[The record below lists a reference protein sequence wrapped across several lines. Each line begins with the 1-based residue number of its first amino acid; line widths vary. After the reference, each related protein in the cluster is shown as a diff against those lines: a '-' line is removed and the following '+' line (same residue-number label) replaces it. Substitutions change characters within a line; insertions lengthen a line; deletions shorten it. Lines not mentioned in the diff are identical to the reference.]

1 MPISHTHRCIFIHI
15 PKCAGTSVETALGM
29 HRDWRVEDAEAMYGR
44 VSSREWLAMNWSSN
58 FLQHLTWDELTQA
71 VAPSRRVGYR
81 SFAFVRHPLRRMV
94 SVWANLDGDLLEYAR
109 ARNVQLEGVGF
120 EEFVTRAVPLN
131 HPHLRPQSEFIVRGD
146 GSVAV
151 DEVGRFEHL
160 SEDFLRICGTLGIA
174 AKLPH
179 RNPANRFLGE
189 EAITLRARELVAARY
204 VSDFAA
210 FGYEP

>member
-1 MPISHTHRCIFIHI
+1 
-15 PKCAGTSVETALGM
+15 M
-29 HRDWRVEDAEAMYGR
+29 HGDWRVEDAEAMYGR

-58 FLQHLTWDELTQA
+58 FLQHLTWDELMQA
-71 VAPSRRVGYR
+71 VAPDRRVGYR

-94 SVWANLDGDLLEYAR
+94 SAWANLDGDLLEYAR
-109 ARNVQLEGVGF
+109 ARNVQLAGVGF
-120 EEFVTRAVPLN
+120 EEFVTRAIQLN

-146 GSVAV
+146 GSIAV

-160 SEDFLRICGTLGIA
+160 SEDFLRICATLGVA

-204 VSDFAA
+204 VLDFEA

>member
-71 VAPSRRVGYR
+71 VAPDRRVGYR

-160 SEDFLRICGTLGIA
+160 SEDFSRICGTLGIA

>member
-1 MPISHTHRCIFIHI
+1 
-15 PKCAGTSVETALGM
+15 M

-44 VSSREWLAMNWSSN
+44 VSSREWLAMNWISN
-58 FLQHLTWDELTQA
+58 ILQHLTWDELTQA

-94 SVWANLDGDLLEYAR
+94 SAWANLDGDLLEYAR

-146 GSVAV
+146 GSIAV

-160 SEDFLRICGTLGIA
+160 SVDFLRICGTLGIA
-174 AKLPH
+174 AELPH
-179 RNPANRFLGE
+179 RNPANRFLCE